1 MKINEI
7 VNLDEAPGDRAGRR
21 IGNAFGTLA
30 KGVGAV
36 AGGIAGAG
44 RAAKKGFQQGRDV
57 VGQGGD
63 APLDADGNP
72 IKPGERGSPENPI
85 DWPNN
90 PEPDSGGS
98 TGGSGGSTGGSGG
111 STGGSGGSTG
121 GSGGSSGGST
131 GGSTGGAGPTGGDAG
146 AETPSGPEDGMK
158 ATLDQKDKDG
168 KPFKSNWTYN
178 AQTGVWTD
186 DKTGEVAKG
195 KLSGDLFKSQGL
207 NPDGTPAKRSI
218 KQRVGDF
225 FSGKSG
231 GLAQATRK
239 DPNSSIGRKIAG
251 VAGAGIAKALGGPEP
266 TAQGSQYTELPK
278 EIKAQI
284 DNLTKSEKNYL
295 MDKLGQ
301 IDTSKRGE
309 DNVQLVRGGGK

>member
-7 VNLDEAPGDRAGRR
+7 INLDEAPGDQAGRR

-63 APLDADGNP
+63 APLDAPKVKKGAKATGSDGDTYTWQGAQWTNDETGRVAT
-72 IKPGERGSPENPI
+72 KDVAADLNTSSNT
-85 DWPNN
+85 
-90 PEPDSGGS
+90 SGGS
-98 TGGSGGSTGGSGG
+98 TGGT
-111 STGGSGGSTG
+111 
-121 GSGGSSGGST
+121 
-131 GGSTGGAGPTGGDAG
+131 APTGGDAG
-146 AETPSGPEDGMK
+146 SGAGGEAPSGPKDGMK
-158 ATLDQKDKDG
+158 ATYGDG
-168 KPFKSNWTYN
+168 KNKSNWTYN
-178 AQTGVWTD
+178 AGTGQWTD

-195 KLSGDLFKSQGL
+195 KLSQDLFKSQGL
-207 NPDGTPAKRSI
+207 NPDGSPAKRSI
-218 KQRVGDF
+218 KQRVSDY

-239 DPNSSIGRKIAG
+239 DPNSSIGRKLAG

>member
-7 VNLDEAPGDRAGRR
+7 VNLDEAPGDQAGRR

-63 APLDADGNP
+63 APLDAPEVNNEPEKGDKATGSDGDTYTWQGAQWTNDETGRVAT
-72 IKPGERGSPENPI
+72 KDVAADLNSPNTSS
-85 DWPNN
+85 NT
-90 PEPDSGGS
+90 SGGS
-98 TGGSGGSTGGSGG
+98 TGGT
-111 STGGSGGSTG
+111 
-121 GSGGSSGGST
+121 
-131 GGSTGGAGPTGGDAG
+131 APTGGDAG
-146 AETPSGPEDGMK
+146 GEAPSGPQDGMK
-158 ATLDQKDKDG
+158 ATLDQKGKDG

-178 AQTGVWTD
+178 AGTGQWTD

-218 KQRVGDF
+218 KQRVGDY

>member
-7 VNLDEAPGDRAGRR
+7 VNLDEAPGDQAGRR

-44 RAAKKGFQQGRDV
+44 RAAKKGFRQGRDV

-72 IKPGERGSPENPI
+72 VNTEQPAQDGSQPTQ
-85 DWPNN
+85 
-90 PEPDSGGS
+90 GK
-98 TGGSGGSTGGSGG
+98 GSGGSTGG
-111 STGGSGGSTG
+111 T
-121 GSGGSSGGST
+121 
-131 GGSTGGAGPTGGDAG
+131 APTGGDAG
-146 AETPSGPEDGMK
+146 NGAGGEAPSGPKDGMK
-158 ATLDQKDKDG
+158 ATYGDG
-168 KPFKSNWTYN
+168 KNKSNWTYN
-178 AQTGVWTD
+178 AGTGQWTD

-195 KLSGDLFKSQGL
+195 KLSQDLFKSQGL
-207 NPDGTPAKRSI
+207 NPDGSPAKKSI
-218 KQRVGDF
+218 KQRVSDYC
-225 FSGKSG
+225 SGKSG

>member
-7 VNLDEAPGDRAGRR
+7 VNLDEAPGD
-21 IGNAFGTLA
+21 
-30 KGVGAV
+30 VE
-36 AGGIAGAG
+36 
-44 RAAKKGFQQGRDV
+44 
-57 VGQGGD
+57 
-63 APLDADGNP
+63 APS
-72 IKPGERGSPENPI
+72 SPK
-85 DWPNN
+85 
-90 PEPDSGGS
+90 
-98 TGGSGGSTGGSGG
+98 
-111 STGGSGGSTG
+111 
-121 GSGGSSGGST
+121 
-131 GGSTGGAGPTGGDAG
+131 
-146 AETPSGPEDGMK
+146 DGMK
-158 ATLDQKDKDG
+158 ATYGDKNN
-168 KPFKSNWTYN
+168 KSNWTYN
-178 AQTGVWTD
+178 AGTGQWTD

-195 KLSGDLFKSQGL
+195 KLSQDLFKSQGL
-207 NPDGTPAKRSI
+207 NPDGSPAKRSI
-218 KQRVGDF
+218 KQRIGDY

-239 DPNSSIGRKIAG
+239 DPNSSVGRKLAG

>member
-7 VNLDEAPGDRAGRR
+7 INLDEAPGDQAGRR

-57 VGQGGD
+57 VAQGGD
-63 APLDADGNP
+63 APELDNKPEKGDKATGSDGGTYTWQGAQWTNDETGRVATKDVAADLNA
-72 IKPGERGSPENPI
+72 SSNT
-85 DWPNN
+85 
-90 PEPDSGGS
+90 SGGS
-98 TGGSGGSTGGSGG
+98 TGGT
-111 STGGSGGSTG
+111 T
-121 GSGGSSGGST
+121 
-131 GGSTGGAGPTGGDAG
+131 PTGGDAG
-146 AETPSGPEDGMK
+146 SGAGGEAPSGPQDGMK
-158 ATLDQKDKDG
+158 ATYGDG
-168 KPFKSNWTYN
+168 KNKSNWTYN
-178 AQTGVWTD
+178 AGTGQWTD

-195 KLSGDLFKSQGL
+195 KLSQDLFKSQGL
-207 NPDGTPAKRSI
+207 NPDGSPAKKSI
-218 KQRVGDF
+218 KQRVSDY

-239 DPNSSIGRKIAG
+239 DPNSSIGRKLAG

>member
-7 VNLDEAPGDRAGRR
+7 VNLDEAPGDQAGRR

-63 APLDADGNP
+63 APLDAPELEKGAKATGSDGDTYTWQGAQWTNDETGRVATKDVAADLN
-72 IKPGERGSPENPI
+72 KPNTSSNT
-85 DWPNN
+85 
-90 PEPDSGGS
+90 SGGS
-98 TGGSGGSTGGSGG
+98 TGGT
-111 STGGSGGSTG
+111 
-121 GSGGSSGGST
+121 
-131 GGSTGGAGPTGGDAG
+131 APTGGDAG
-146 AETPSGPEDGMK
+146 SDAGKEAPSGPQDGMK
-158 ATLDQKDKDG
+158 ATYGDAKN
-168 KPFKSNWTYN
+168 KSNWTYN
-178 AQTGVWTD
+178 AGTGQWTD

-195 KLSGDLFKSQGL
+195 KLSQDLFKSQGL
-207 NPDGTPAKRSI
+207 NPDGSPAKKSI
-218 KQRVGDF
+218 KQRVGDY